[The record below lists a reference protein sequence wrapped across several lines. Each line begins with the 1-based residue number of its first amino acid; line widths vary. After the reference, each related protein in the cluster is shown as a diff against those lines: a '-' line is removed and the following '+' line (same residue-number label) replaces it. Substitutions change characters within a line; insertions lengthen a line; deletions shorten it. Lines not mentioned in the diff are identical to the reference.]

1 MATADQQIGRR
12 EAIGLGIESTPG
24 VAVAPQIYVRWYDN
38 GLQSKTNVVENESA
52 IGVVD
57 EISDSEVTSK
67 WMEGTIG
74 GKVADQGIGVL
85 LTGFFG
91 LPTTGAAVSGIYP
104 HTFRMA
110 QTSIPKTLSILR
122 NNPLET
128 VQYSYGT
135 VDTLEFSAETDD
147 WVMFSS
153 AIKARPGQA
162 STATPA
168 FIDETEFTSKHISV
182 KLAANTGGLSSATSL
197 KAISAKLNLERPS
210 EPFNPLGTGDTPEF
224 DRGAFT
230 VTGELVIRYTDT
242 QYEADFLNNVAKA
255 MEVTLQNGDRALTFT
270 LPQVRTRELERSG
283 DRNETVTQT
292 LNLKG
297 EYSLSAGYTVEAVLK
312 NTRATYE
319 AAS

>member
-1 MATADQQIGRR
+1 MATADNQIGRM

-38 GLQSKTNVVENESA
+38 GFQSKTNVVENESA
-52 IGVVD
+52 MGVVD
-57 EISDSEVTSK
+57 EISDSEVTSD
-67 WMEGTIG
+67 WMEGAIG
-74 GKVADQGIGVL
+74 GKNADQAIGFL
-85 LTGFFG
+85 MTGFFG
-91 LPTTGAAVSGIYP
+91 LPTTGAAESGVYP
-104 HTFRMA
+104 HTFRMG
-110 QTSIPKTLSILR
+110 QSSVPRTLTIVRS
-122 NNPLET
+122 NPLET
-128 VQYSYGT
+128 LAYPYGT
-135 VDTLEFSAETDD
+135 VDTLEFSSEADD

-153 AIKARPGQA
+153 ALKARSGAPT
-162 STATPA
+162 TATPA

-182 KLAANTGGLSSATSL
+182 KLAANVAGLSSAPNL
-197 KAISAKLNLERPS
+197 KAVSAKLNLERPS
-210 EPFNPLGTGDTPEF
+210 EPFNPLGTGSTPEF

-255 MEVTLQNGDRALTFT
+255 MEVKLQNGNRSLTFT

-283 DRNETVTQT
+283 DRNEVVTQT

-297 EYSLSAGYTVEAVLK
+297 EYSLSAGYSVEAVLR